1 MLVGT
6 YPFADPNDPN
16 DFKKTIEVSKYEI
29 RWHMKGKWKLNSKL
43 PDFKSGAIGLYKY
56 MYYWLVTA
64 NTESSI
70 PDTRLHSDFHGM

>member
-16 DFKKTIEVSKYEI
+16 DFKKTIEVSI
-29 RWHMKGKWKLNSKL
+29 HGSLHMKGKWKLNFKL
-43 PDFKSGAIGLYKY
+43 PGFKLGAICLHKH

-64 NTESSI
+64 NTKGPI
-70 PDTRLHSDFHGM
+70 LDTKLHSDFHGM

>member
-16 DFKKTIEVSKYEI
+16 DFKKTIEVSTYEI
-29 RWHMKGKWKLNSKL
+29 SLHTKGKWMLNLKL
-43 PDFKSGAIGLYKY
+43 PDFKLGAIGLCKY

-64 NTESSI
+64 NTESPI
-70 PDTRLHSDFHGM
+70 LDTKLHSDFHGM